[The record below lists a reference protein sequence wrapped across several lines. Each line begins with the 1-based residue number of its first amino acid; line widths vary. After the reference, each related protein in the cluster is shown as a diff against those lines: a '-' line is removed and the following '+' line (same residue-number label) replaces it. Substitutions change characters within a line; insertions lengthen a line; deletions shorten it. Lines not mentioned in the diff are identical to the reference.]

1 MVIHSEEEWKAYS
14 REIKI
19 QGRGGTDFRP
29 VFQYVAEQKEKRVI
43 RQLKALVYF
52 TDGDGIYP
60 KCRPA
65 YETAF
70 VFLEEGAGM
79 DRVPPWAMTL
89 QGGRN
94 EHQRGKDGDQQYTE
108 GLS

>member
-1 MVIHSEEEWKAYS
+1 M
-14 REIKI
+14 
-19 QGRGGTDFRP
+19 
-29 VFQYVAEQKEKRVI
+29 AEQKEKREI

-79 DRVPPWAMTL
+79 GRVPPWAMRL
-89 QGGRN
+89 VVSHEKKRA
-94 EHQRGKDGDQQYTE
+94 GD
-108 GLS
+108 SRI